1 MSDYVAGSCNIGSAE
16 IHRRYQVAILG
27 SIGYISMAIYFILSD
42 ASTTLRLIAF
52 LPAMA
57 ASVGFNQARRKFC
70 FAYGLMGVFNF
81 NSGNKV
87 SKVKD
92 PVALAADRAYAI
104 KILLISFVP
113 ALLLT
118 ALLLVI

>member
-1 MSDYVAGSCNIGSAE
+1 MSDYVAGSCNIGSTE
-16 IHRRYQVAILG
+16 IHRRYQVAIIG
-27 SIGYISMAIYFILSD
+27 SIAYLAMAFYVALTG
-42 ASTTLRLIAF
+42 ASTLLTLATF
-52 LPAMA
+52 APALL

-81 NSGNKV
+81 NSGNAV

-104 KILLISFVP
+104 KILLISFPP
-113 ALLLT
+113 ALIASGILF
-118 ALLLVI
+118 AF

>member
-1 MSDYVAGSCNIGSAE
+1 MSDYIAGSCNIGSAE

-27 SIGYISMAIYFILSD
+27 SIGYLALAIYSILSD
-42 ASTTLRLIAF
+42 APTALRLIAF
-52 LPAMA
+52 FPAMA
-57 ASVGFNQARRKFC
+57 ATVGFNQARRKFC

-81 NSGNKV
+81 NSGNSV

-92 PVALAADRAYAI
+92 PVALAADRAYAF
-104 KILLISFVP
+104 KILLISFLP

-118 ALLLVI
+118 GLLLAI

>member
-1 MSDYVAGSCNIGSAE
+1 
-16 IHRRYQVAILG
+16 
-27 SIGYISMAIYFILSD
+27 MASYFILSD
-42 ASTTLRLIAF
+42 ASSSLRAFAF

-70 FAYGLMGVFNF
+70 LAYGLMGVFNF
-81 NSGNKV
+81 NSGNKL
-87 SKVKD
+87 SKIKD

-104 KILLISFVP
+104 KILLISLLP

-118 ALLLVI
+118 GLLLAI

>member
-27 SIGYISMAIYFILSD
+27 SIGYLAMAIYFILAD
-42 ASTTLRLIAF
+42 ASTSLRLIAF

-70 FAYGLMGVFNF
+70 LAYGLMGVFNF
-81 NSGNKV
+81 NSGNSV

-104 KILLISFVP
+104 KILLISFLP
-113 ALLLT
+113 ALLMT
-118 ALLLVI
+118 GLLLAL